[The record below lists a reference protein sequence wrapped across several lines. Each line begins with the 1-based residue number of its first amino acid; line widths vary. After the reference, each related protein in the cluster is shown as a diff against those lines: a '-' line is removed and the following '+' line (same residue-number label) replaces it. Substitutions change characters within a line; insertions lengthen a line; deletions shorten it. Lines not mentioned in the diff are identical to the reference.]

1 MRFIQRLCWLLGGEV
16 VVEWGKSEIR
26 KAMWEVMGAFQGRDG
41 GDLDSSVTSECDD
54 DKRLDADICF
64 RDRA

>member
-1 MRFIQRLCWLLGGEV
+1 M
-16 VVEWGKSEIR
+16 EWGKSEIR

-64 RDRA
+64 RDGA